1 MSFDRHLV
9 NGEEC
14 KMKLRVKSS
23 LTRKHA
29 TKGIEC
35 VSSVYK
41 AADSSSKC
49 FLYQSDEEAIKVHN
63 ADADTVEGTSQDQDE
78 FLNNEQVCDNDFD
91 IFDQTEQ
98 VIVIIGFPI
107 S

>member
-1 MSFDRHLV
+1 
-9 NGEEC
+9 
-14 KMKLRVKSS
+14 MKLRVKSS
-23 LTRKHA
+23 FLSHLTRKHA

-49 FLYQSDEEAIKVHN
+49 FLSQSDEEAIKVHN
-63 ADADTVEGTSQDQDE
+63 ADADTVEGTSQDQDK
-78 FLNNEQVCDNDFD
+78 FLNNEQVCDNDFG
-91 IFDQTEQ
+91 IFDQTE
-98 VIVIIGFPI
+98 